1 VVRPTVVLVVTAVVV
16 GLLTGWLWA
25 TVTPLPGYT
34 VHADGGATTTERG
47 LTQFIIGDVVFC
59 GIGLVAGI
67 GIGIVAW
74 RGYGRRLG
82 WPAVPI
88 AAGAA
93 LLAGMLCWQTGEL
106 VGPHDFQARLGAAA
120 AGDTV
125 AIDLQLRAVVALAV
139 WVLGAC
145 GALLVATAVLR
156 DPDEPY
162 PVRLPW
168 SVRADPADVTSA
180 DTTGDTTDR
189 VD

>member
-1 VVRPTVVLVVTAVVV
+1 MVRPTVVLVVTAVVV

-47 LTQFIIGDVVFC
+47 LTQFVIGDVVFC

-88 AAGAA
+88 GAAAA
-93 LLAGMLCWQTGEL
+93 LLAALLCWQTGEL
-106 VGPHDFQARLGAAA
+106 FGPHDFQTRLSAAA
-120 AGDTV
+120 VGETV
-125 AIDLQLRAVVALAV
+125 AIDLRLRAVVALAV

-156 DPDEPY
+156 DPDDAY

-168 SVRADPADVTSA
+168 TARDGLTDPQDPPHH
-180 DTTGDTTDR
+180 GDG
-189 VD
+189 